1 MATYQEPMYLSDV
14 LLVEVA
20 RGWTMQNVKVK
31 TDTAL
36 AIGTVLFRTDSD
48 HFIPTNDGGG
58 FGEVVV
64 LADNV
69 KPSDY
74 MQTTL
79 AIVRGAVVAT
89 ENLIFPDN
97 FGDGDKESVVQMLN
111 QMGIATQGEILPVV
125 TQGES
130 VQPPPPPLDPSSL
143 LDKHG
148 EPLLSSNVVT
158 GEDSGV
164 IAE

>member
-14 LLVEVA
+14 LLTEVA
-20 RGWTMQNVKVK
+20 RGWTTQNVKVK

-69 KPSDY
+69 KPSDEV
-74 MQTTL
+74 QTAL

-97 FGDGDKESVVQMLN
+97 FSNSDKESVVQMLN
-111 QMGIATQGEILPVV
+111 QMGIATQGEILPVA
-125 TQGES
+125 TPQSE
-130 VQPPPPPLDPSSL
+130 PILPPSSA
-143 LDKHG
+143 
-148 EPLLSSNVVT
+148 EPLIPSHSVGSSNVVT
-158 GEDSGV
+158 GEDSGA
-164 IAE
+164 IGD

>member
-1 MATYQEPMYLSDV
+1 MATYHEPMYLSDV

-20 RGWTMQNVKVK
+20 RGWTTQNVKVK

-36 AIGTVLFRTDSD
+36 AIGTVLYRTDSEY
-48 HFIPTNDGGG
+48 FIATNDGGG

-69 KPSDY
+69 KPSDEV
-74 MQTTL
+74 QTAL

-89 ENLIFPDN
+89 ENLIFPEN
-97 FGDGDKESVVQMLN
+97 ASNSDKESVVQMLN

-130 VQPPPPPLDPSSL
+130 VQPPLPPPP
-143 LDKHG
+143 
-148 EPLLSSNVVT
+148 EPHNGSVVT
-158 GEDSGV
+158 GENSGV
-164 IAE
+164 FGD